1 MKIFQIGI
9 EETLSRTIEIIATS
23 ADEAIIKVKEMY
35 DNEDIV
41 LSASD
46 FISSNIS
53 IID

>member
-1 MKIFQIGI
+1 MKTFQIEI
-9 EETLSRTIEIIATS
+9 EETLSRTIEITATS
-23 ADEAIIKVKEMY
+23 ADEAIIKVEEMY
-35 DNEDIV
+35 NNEDII